1 MIMLGFWEVMDRCD
15 RGPLQK
21 EKQYD
26 MQIARTAREQAVAF
40 DIRFDPE
47 SVIPDDDDLAD
58 RLYRAAVAFFVENGV
73 YCRDTGRLV
82 RFSRR
87 EVEEAVKN
95 APRSITYGQGKD
107 TAVMTSRKVED
118 AKPPF
123 ITMTPVGTPVAEERF
138 VAMMQSFVQEPLAQP
153 FPVLSV
159 KLSTAVLSRPDHPRR
174 RRRPSGMLSNC
185 GKRPVARGD
194 RTSASTTWLPT
205 LRPRMPLWRPCSRH
219 LACCP
224 TMVWASPP
232 FLS

>member
-138 VAMMQSFVQEPLAQP
+138 VAMMQSFVQEPLAQ
-153 FPVLSV
+153 
-159 KLSTAVLSRPDHPRR
+159 
-174 RRRPSGMLSNC
+174 RRPSGMLSNC